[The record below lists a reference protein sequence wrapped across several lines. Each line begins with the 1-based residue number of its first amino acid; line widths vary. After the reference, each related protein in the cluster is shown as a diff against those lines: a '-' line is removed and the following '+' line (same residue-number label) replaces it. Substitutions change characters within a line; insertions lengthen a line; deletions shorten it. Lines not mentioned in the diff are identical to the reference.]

1 MCAGEGCSV
10 FGPCFYYSVLSIL
23 FSFAVILRERERE
36 MVDCFTLIVILMSCH
51 CQCSMA
57 LKLPF
62 CVVG

>member
-36 MVDCFTLIVILMSCH
+36 RDGRLFYFNCH
-51 CQCSMA
+51 SDV
-57 LKLPF
+57 LSLSVF
-62 CVVG
+62 HGS